1 MDRTIAFDF
10 DDVLPTVQRA
20 HSLANRDDA
29 EEAVQTAVAEMLEK
43 GEPLTSPFVVFKAR
57 SRLLT
62 ALRRRERGNAS
73 LDSYLEDD
81 FDEAPV
87 ELAIDEVD
95 YDAHAQL
102 REAADNPILRR
113 RLEAS
118 RSGAPELR
126 RRGAAAT
133 TRGHVFSDEVVA
145 EARQL
150 RRSGW
155 TYSEI
160 AQRIG
165 AGESTV
171 ANWCLGR
178 IRRAPTANPGW
189 TRELVVEAVR
199 AVVAE
204 DGKKP
209 TTRQMNFDPRLPD
222 GKTFYRLF
230 DSWAEALE
238 AAEV

>member
-1 MDRTIAFDF
+1 MDCTVAFDF
-10 DDVLPTVQRA
+10 EDVLPTVQRA

-43 GEPLTSPFVVFKAR
+43 GEPLTSAFVIFKAR
-57 SRLLT
+57 SRLMN
-62 ALRRRERGNAS
+62 ALRRRERKNAS
-73 LDSYLEDD
+73 LDSYLEDNV
-81 FDEAPV
+81 DEAPI

-95 YDAHAQL
+95 YDAHARL
-102 REAADNPILRR
+102 REAGDNPILRR

-133 TRGHVFSDEVVA
+133 TRGRVYPDEVVA

-150 RRSGW
+150 RRSGL

-160 AQRIG
+160 AKRLG

-171 ANWCLGR
+171 GNWCSGR
-178 IRRAPTANPGW
+178 IRKAPTANPGW
-189 TRELVVEAVR
+189 TRELAIEAIR

-204 DGKKP
+204 DGKQP
-209 TTRQMNFDPRLPD
+209 TASQMNLDPRLPD

-230 DSWAEALE
+230 DSWSEALE

>member
-1 MDRTIAFDF
+1 MDCTVAFDF

-43 GEPLTSPFVVFKAR
+43 GEPLTSAFVVQKAR
-57 SRLLT
+57 SRLLN
-62 ALRRRERGNAS
+62 ALRRRERGNDS
-73 LDSYLEDD
+73 LDSYLEEDGL
-81 FDEAPV
+81 EAPV
-87 ELAIDEVD
+87 EIAIDEVD

-102 REAADNPILRR
+102 REAFDNPILRQ

-118 RSGAPELR
+118 RTGAPELR

-133 TRGHVFSDEVVA
+133 TRGRTFSDEVVA
-145 EARQL
+145 KARQL
-150 RRSGW
+150 RRDGL

-160 AQRIG
+160 AEHIG
-165 AGESTV
+165 AGETTV

-178 IRRAPTANPGW
+178 IRKAPTAHTGW
-189 TRELVVEAVR
+189 TRDLVIVAIR
-199 AVVAE
+199 AVVTE
-204 DGKKP
+204 DGKRP
-209 TTRQMNFDPRLPD
+209 TATQMNPDPRLPNSR
-222 GKTFYRLF
+222 TFYGLY